1 MKRLYLPLAAAAW
14 IAVASPALAA
24 LNIFACEP
32 EWGALAAELG
42 GPDVTVFTATTARQD
57 PHQIQ
62 ARPALI
68 ARLRAADLVVCTG
81 AELEIG
87 WMPMLLRQGANP
99 KVQPGQAGFFEAA
112 SFVTL
117 SERPARLDRAD
128 GDVHAAGN
136 PHVHTDPRRLGQIAA
151 ALSERLAALD
161 PTAAPRHVERHR
173 VFASAWRQA
182 IVRWQAEAA
191 PLKGVPVVVHHRDW
205 TYLLDWL
212 GMREVATIEPKP
224 GVPPSSGHLARL
236 VEEIPKS
243 GARMILYA
251 AYQQPRGADF
261 VSEKTGVPAVMLP
274 YTIGGSDAANS
285 LTGLFDDTIRRLL
298 AGLGPAR
305 GR

>member
-117 SERPARLDRAD
+117 SERP
-128 GDVHAAGN
+128 
-136 PHVHTDPRRLGQIAA
+136 RRLGQIAA

-161 PTAAPRHVERHR
+161 PAAAPRHVERHR